1 MRFGRALSIAAA
13 AMLATACGALGIPE
27 PRASLSYQ
35 PESDCPQHKHSGG
48 PFIPPP
54 EQLSSTLMP

>member
-1 MRFGRALSIAAA
+1 MF
-13 AMLATACGALGIPE
+13 ATACGALGIPE

-35 PESDCPQHKHSGG
+35 AESDCPQYKHSSG
-48 PFIPPP
+48 PFIPPS